1 MTKGRE
7 RNQSNTSSIVAGQLS
22 KASSRGKIEAI
33 TEKLSLHLSFLL
45 AEQIWPWLHC
55 CERKNLNSRDHTLL
69 NDGKLFFIQNR
80 GKPQNLNS
88 TEKNLDSRRKEN
100 ENLSF
105 FFLSLSI
112 PSLFFCLVFL
122 ECVCVC
128 GDVVEGEFHIK

>member
-22 KASSRGKIEAI
+22 KAGSRGKLEAI

-45 AEQIWPWLHC
+45 AEQIWPWLHF

-105 FFLSLSI
+105 FFSFSVYSF
-112 PSLFFCLVFL
+112 SLFLLGFL
-122 ECVCVC
+122 GVCMCVW
-128 GDVVEGEFHIK
+128 